1 MLMHASFTLVTEI
14 VAIHILNHHHN
25 IFESLEKRTYPPE
38 AYVDAMKEFDPN
50 NTCILDSMCWTRY
63 EKKKKQQYDNN
74 IQQSPRSSSSSLLVK
89 IDPIKPT
96 ADTYI
101 RDGKY
106 STLNYGS
113 DDILAVKTA
122 SSDYIRISLLQFP
135 TNYETN
141 AKHFLQKGLKAKLRL
156 YVTFVDKLEN
166 SRTISIAKMKDD
178 FVLVEDTTTWGTYSF
193 DISNKSSLTITHDEV
208 NTWVEIDITEWLVD
222 MSTSKQI
229 TFALFIDGKNSQPS
243 SNNLVEFASREN
255 TLHSPRLVFEDM
267 YTSPVPTPSPSGLCK
282 MTWDESNLS
291 DEDVQERIEYI
302 EDGCTTDDETFRQM
316 LLVAHDQCLAELIA
330 ESMAISIIKQPN
342 GRALYTHVSVDW

>member
-1 MLMHASFTLVTEI
+1 
-14 VAIHILNHHHN
+14 
-25 IFESLEKRTYPPE
+25 
-38 AYVDAMKEFDPN
+38 
-50 NTCILDSMCWTRY
+50 LDSICWTRY
-63 EKKKKQQYDNN
+63 EKKKKQQHDTNN
-74 IQQSPRSSSSSLLVK
+74 QQPKTSSSSSLVK

-106 STLNYGS
+106 SSQNYGS

-135 TNYETN
+135 THYKTN

-156 YVTFVDKLEN
+156 YVTFVDTVDN

-178 FVLVEDTTTWGTYSF
+178 FVLVEDTTTWGDYSF
-193 DISNKSSLTITHDEV
+193 DISNKSSLTITQDEK
-208 NTWVEIDITEWLVD
+208 NTWVEVDITEWLVH
-222 MSTSKQI
+222 MSISADI
-229 TFALFIDGKNSQPS
+229 TLALFIDRKSTQPS

-255 TLHSPRLVFEDM
+255 TLHSPRIVFEDM
-267 YTSPVPTPSPSGLCK
+267 YTSPPTPSPSGLCS
-282 MTWDESNLS
+282 MTWDEGTLS
-291 DEDVQERIEYI
+291 GADVQEKIEYI

-316 LLVAHDQCLAELIA
+316 LLVAHDQCLAEIIA